1 MPPTYSLAKMSR
13 WTMEP
18 DPYFNDNGDTLSFHC
33 DDRKDVVISK
43 ELVVKFVDEINRL
56 RLIAPKDAK
65 ITIDDR
71 KP

>member
-1 MPPTYSLAKMSR
+1 MSW

-18 DPYFNDNGDTLSFHC
+18 DPHFTDDGDTLSFHC
-33 DDRKDVVISK
+33 DNRQDVVVSR

-56 RLIAPKDAK
+56 RLIAANHAR
-65 ITIDDR
+65 IAIDDR